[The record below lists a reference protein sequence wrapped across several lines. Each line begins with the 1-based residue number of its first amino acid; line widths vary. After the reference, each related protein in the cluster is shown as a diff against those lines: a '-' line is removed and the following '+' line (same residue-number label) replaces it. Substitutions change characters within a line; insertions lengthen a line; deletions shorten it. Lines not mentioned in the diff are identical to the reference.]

1 MKRLSIYIL
10 LVFTAAG
17 FIVLQADEKKA
28 EYQVIKDE
36 IKGAKFM
43 IAVPK
48 NWNNN
53 LLMLAHGYIPPGVPL
68 TADFPIEKSFYQHL
82 LSKGWMIAYSSF
94 RRSGVIIKD
103 AVEDMNL
110 LRRHIIAEFR
120 EPEKIIVL
128 GTSMGAAIGTLIA
141 ETHPNDYDAVLNLGA
156 VLSWKTPEETVTFT
170 YDPKIPILF
179 LSNQNE
185 RQSPKKYIKQAAGA
199 SIPPILWYVS
209 RDGHVNIS
217 ELEKEGAFY
226 ALTATIGTGRQLRNN
241 HDATI
246 QTGSMESRAVFKDGG
261 AYAKVKSIHPAFG
274 NLETE
279 FIEKDLNALGIVKKT
294 YFQLIF
300 KDKTFKVFYGA
311 AYSDVPK
318 GEWIALLTANGT
330 IEIAR
335 NFKNAGDTL
344 GCKKGDRIFIKK

>member
-1 MKRLSIYIL
+1 MKRFFIYIL
-10 LVFTAAG
+10 FISIIIG
-17 FIVLQADEKKA
+17 FNALQADEKKA
-28 EYQVIKDE
+28 EYQVMKGE

-43 IAVPK
+43 IALPR

-53 LLMLAHGYIPPGVPL
+53 LLMLAHGYIPPGTPL

-110 LRRHIIAEFR
+110 LRRHIIAQFR

-128 GTSMGAAIGTLIA
+128 GTSMGATIGTLIA
-141 ETHPNDYDAVLNLGA
+141 EAHPNDYDAVLNLGA
-156 VLSWKTPEETVTFT
+156 AFSKKIPEETVTFT
-170 YDPKIPILF
+170 YNPKIPILF
-179 LSNQNE
+179 LGNQNE
-185 RQSPKKYIKQAAGA
+185 LQSPKKYLKLAAKA

-217 ELEKEGAFY
+217 ELEKEGAFL
-226 ALTATIGTGRQLRNN
+226 ALDSIIATGRRLRNN

-246 QTGSMESRAVFKDGG
+246 QTGSMESNAAFKDGG

-300 KDKTFKVFYGA
+300 KDKTLKVFYGT